1 MTDVVGLVV
10 LIVVIYL
17 AFRIGAILMKVLLGL
32 LALALI
38 VWLVAGLFGASPPA
52 GRGPRAC
59 SPDAASYRTRP
70 SAHPAL
76 GGVEQQVGLFQQP
89 SSLLEFTLRLGHGP
103 LAIGRVHEA
112 IEARPCGP
120 DPLPEGHQEFA

>member
-38 VWLVAGLFGASPPA
+38 VWLVAGLFGGVAAGWPGPA
-52 GRGPRAC
+52 GP
-59 SPDAASYRTRP
+59 
-70 SAHPAL
+70 
-76 GGVEQQVGLFQQP
+76 
-89 SSLLEFTLRLGHGP
+89 
-103 LAIGRVHEA
+103 
-112 IEARPCGP
+112 
-120 DPLPEGHQEFA
+120 FA